1 MSFIDTGT
9 KMGEYTG
16 HIAAM
21 ATAFCWTVTALSFES
36 AGKRVGSLPVNFLRL
51 CIGFLFLGIYTL
63 IVRGRFLP
71 TDAKGEAW
79 IWLSVSGLV
88 GFVLGDGLLFRSFVI
103 IGARIAML
111 MMCAV
116 PIFSAVLGWIL
127 MGETLTTFDIIGIG
141 VTVSGIVLVVA
152 YRPRHQTAEAISIRL
167 SGVLLALG
175 GAFGQAIGLVLSK
188 YGMRSYDPFA
198 ATHIRIIA
206 GMAGFAVLFVCIKAF
221 KPVFQAMQSPPAL
234 ARITLGSFFG
244 PFLGVSFSLLAVQHT
259 ATGIASTIMS
269 LVPVLIIPPA
279 WFLFHE
285 RVCLR
290 EIAGAVIAV
299 GGVALLF
306 LTI

>member
-1 MSFIDTGT
+1 
-9 KMGEYTG
+9 MGEYTG
-16 HIAAM
+16 HIAAL
-21 ATAFCWTVTALSFES
+21 ATAFCWTITALSFES
-36 AGKRVGSLPVNFLRL
+36 AGRRVGSLPVNFIRL
-51 CIGFLFLGIYTL
+51 WIGFLFLGVYTL

-71 TDAKGEAW
+71 TDATGEAW

-88 GFVLGDGLLFRSFVI
+88 GFVLGDGLLFQSFVI

-116 PIFSAVLGWIL
+116 PIFSAILGWII
-127 MGETLTTFDIIGIG
+127 MGETLNTFDVIGIG

-152 YRPRHQTAEAISIRL
+152 YRPRHRTAGKISIRL
-167 SGVLLALG
+167 SGILFALG

-188 YGMRSYDPFA
+188 YGMQSYDPFA

-206 GMAGFAVLFVCIKAF
+206 GMIGFIVLFVFIRAF
-221 KPVFQAMQSPPAL
+221 KPVFEAFHSPPAV

-279 WFLFHE
+279 WLLFHE

-290 EIAGAVIAV
+290 EIVGAVIAV
-299 GGVALLF
+299 SGVAILF
-306 LTI
+306 LHL